1 MEVEL
6 RYGREGL
13 KLEVPDENL
22 IGVLHMNP
30 LPPLEDPEG
39 EVARALEEPIGSPPL
54 RELAKGKRS
63 ACVVVS
69 DITRPVPNRVILP
82 PLLDALEEAGIPKD
96 RITILIATGIH
107 RPNEGEELVE
117 LLGEEVA
124 GNYRVV
130 NHRARVRE
138 EQVLVGH
145 TSRGTPVW
153 IDGEYLRAEFRVLT
167 GLVEPHLMAGF
178 SGGRKAICPGIAGL
192 ETVKVM
198 HGPKVLEHPNA
209 REGVLEG
216 NPFHEEVLE
225 MAHMV
230 GVDFILNVSLSEDRR
245 ITGVFAGD
253 LEEAHLEAVRFVGRQ
268 VEAVLPEP
276 ADVVL
281 TTSAGYPLDLT
292 FYQAVKGYTAALPA
306 VKEGGTIVL
315 AARCEEGL
323 GGPEFSELIRT
334 MTPEGLMREIWREDF
349 FVVDQWQAEELC
361 RALRKAEAF
370 FFSEGVDP
378 EDVGAWVRPFPS
390 LEEALA
396 EALKRYGPSAKLAVV
411 PEGPYV
417 LPTIRGPQKVSER
430 SEELFGAQR
439 R

>member
-1 MEVEL
+1 
-6 RYGREGL
+6 
-13 KLEVPDENL
+13 
-22 IGVLHMNP
+22 
-30 LPPLEDPEG
+30 
-39 EVARALEEPIGSPPL
+39 
-54 RELAKGKRS
+54 
-63 ACVVVS
+63 
-69 DITRPVPNRVILP
+69 
-82 PLLDALEEAGIPKD
+82 
-96 RITILIATGIH
+96 TILIATGIH
-107 RPNEGEELVE
+107 RPNEGEELIE

-124 GNYRVV
+124 RDYRVV
-130 NHRARVRE
+130 NHRARVPE

-145 TSRGTPVW
+145 TSKSTPVW
-153 IDGEYLRAEFRVLT
+153 IDREYVRAELRVLT

-192 ETVKVM
+192 ETVKIM

-209 REGVLEG
+209 REGVLDG

-230 GVDFILNVSLSEDRR
+230 GVDFVLNVSLSEDRR

-253 LEEAHLEAVRFVGRQ
+253 LEKAHLEAVQFVRRQ
-268 VEAVLPEP
+268 VEAPLPEP

-292 FYQAVKGYTAALPA
+292 FYQAVKGYTAAIPA
-306 VKEGGTIVL
+306 VKEGGTVVL

-334 MTPEGLMREIWREDF
+334 TTPDELMREIWREDF

-361 RALRKAEAF
+361 RGLRKAEAF
-370 FFSEGVDP
+370 FFSEGVAP
-378 EDVGAWVRPFPS
+378 EDVCSWVRPFSS
-390 LEEALA
+390 LEEALD
-396 EALKRYGPSAKLAVV
+396 EALGKHGPSSKLAVI

-417 LPTIRGPQKVSER
+417 LPVV
-430 SEELFGAQR
+430 R

>member
-1 MEVEL
+1 
-6 RYGREGL
+6 
-13 KLEVPDENL
+13 
-22 IGVLHMNP
+22 
-30 LPPLEDPEG
+30 
-39 EVARALEEPIGSPPL
+39 
-54 RELAKGKRS
+54 
-63 ACVVVS
+63 
-69 DITRPVPNRVILP
+69 
-82 PLLDALEEAGIPKD
+82 
-96 RITILIATGIH
+96 
-107 RPNEGEELVE
+107 PNEGEELVE

-124 GNYRVV
+124 GGYKVV
-130 NHRARVRE
+130 NHRACLEE
-138 EQVLVGH
+138 EQALVGH

-153 IDGEYLRAEFRVLT
+153 IDRGYLRAEFRVLT

-198 HGPKVLEHPNA
+198 HGPEVLEHPDA

-225 MAHMV
+225 MARMV
-230 GVDFILNVSLSEDRR
+230 GVDFVLNVSLSEDRR

-253 LEEAHLEAVRFVGRQ
+253 LEEAHLEAVRFVRHQ
-268 VEAVLPEP
+268 VEVSLPEP

-306 VKEGGTIVL
+306 VRDGGTVVL

-334 MTPEGLMREIWREDF
+334 TTPEGLMREIWRDDF

-361 RALRKAEAF
+361 RALRRAEAF
-370 FFSEGVDP
+370 FFSDGVDP
-378 EDVGAWVRPFPS
+378 GDVQTWVRPFPS

-396 EALKRYGPSAKLAVV
+396 EAFRKHGPSAKLAVI

-417 LPTIRGPQKVSER
+417 LPVIRGPKKCPSEAR
-430 SEELFGAQR
+430 NFLKYKGGERECRPSC
-439 R
+439 

>member
-13 KLEVPDENL
+13 RVEVPDENL

-39 EVARALEEPIGSPPL
+39 KVARALEDPIGSPPL
-54 RELAKGKRS
+54 RELVRGKGS
-63 ACVVVS
+63 TCVVVS
-69 DITRPVPNRVILP
+69 DITRPVPNSVVLP
-82 PLLDALEEAGIPKD
+82 PLLGALEEAGIPKD
-96 RITILIATGIH
+96 RITILVATGIH
-107 RPNEGEELVE
+107 RPNEGKELVE
-117 LLGEEVA
+117 LLGEEIVR
-124 GNYRVV
+124 NYRVV

-153 IDGEYLRAEFRVLT
+153 IDREYVRAEFKVLT

-178 SGGRKAICPGIAGL
+178 SGGRKSICPGIAGL
-192 ETVKVM
+192 ETVRMM
-198 HGPKVLEHPNA
+198 HGPKVLEHPRA
-209 REGVLEG
+209 VEGALED

-245 ITGVFAGD
+245 ITGIFAGD
-253 LEEAHLEAVRFVGRQ
+253 LEEAHLEAVRFVRRQ
-268 VEAVLPEP
+268 VEVVLPEP
-276 ADVVL
+276 VDVVL

-292 FYQAVKGYTAALPA
+292 FYQAIKGYTAALPA

-378 EDVGAWVRPFPS
+378 EDVRAWVRPFPS

-396 EALKRYGPSAKLAVV
+396 GALKGYGPSAKLAVL

-417 LPTIRGPQKVSER
+417 LPVIRR
-430 SEELFGAQR
+430 
-439 R
+439 